1 MENLCVK
8 IAVLLLST
16 YAKFA
21 DAMSSVGGWILAAI
35 LFVVNFYS
43 GYKVVVFGIIGVVL
57 FDAVWGIAA
66 ARYRGKYFSSD
77 RARDS
82 LLKLAVYATFIT
94 MMIIIDKIASLSGI
108 EIKLTT
114 AIVGVIIGMAEI
126 WSTCGSILIIC
137 PNMPII
143 RMLRKALT
151 GEIAHKLDISEEDVE
166 KYLTRNQNGKE

>member
-1 MENLCVK
+1 MGNLCVK

-57 FDAVWGIAA
+57 LDAVWGIAA

-82 LLKLAVYATFIT
+82 LLKLAVYTTFIT

-114 AIVGVIIGMAEI
+114 TIVGVIIGMAEI
-126 WSTCGSILIIC
+126 WSTCGSILIIR

-151 GEIAHKLDISEEDVE
+151 GEIAHKLDIPEEDVE